1 MGPGPV
7 VGGRFS
13 RIQGGGLAGGCPLC
27 RYRRAR
33 SCPPFRAERVAPRR
47 EPSWLAHV
55 FRVCHPQPLR
65 CPQPR
70 AREPRGDRPDLASRP
85 WVFLAWP
92 AWAGAEASGHASLP
106 GCERCWRTRRI
117 RLPAL
122 AVLGPGGY
130 RMSTFRPL
138 RVRHRRSLLT
148 WRSSFRRP
156 VAKRKRRPRL
166 APSLGSAGHSIGG
179 KGGADHRSGWPGAE
193 SGAVPRIRLDAGRRG
208 VVAVGLALL
217 LVAAATAWWVFLGR
231 PRASAVPV
239 ITSAR
244 GSVASTS
251 AAAARP
257 GSVPA
262 SVVVDVVGKVKR
274 PGVYRLHSGARVADA
289 VQAAGG
295 TMAGADL
302 SSTNLARR
310 LVDGEQIAVGLAPAQ
325 APGITGTSA
334 GVTGSSGLIDLNTA
348 TAEQLDA
355 LPGVGPVLAQHILD
369 WRSAH
374 GRFDSADQLR
384 EVSGIG
390 PSKFADLRPLVTV

>member
-1 MGPGPV
+1 M
-7 VGGRFS
+7 
-13 RIQGGGLAGGCPLC
+13 
-27 RYRRAR
+27 
-33 SCPPFRAERVAPRR
+33 
-47 EPSWLAHV
+47 
-55 FRVCHPQPLR
+55 
-65 CPQPR
+65 
-70 AREPRGDRPDLASRP
+70 
-85 WVFLAWP
+85 
-92 AWAGAEASGHASLP
+92 
-106 GCERCWRTRRI
+106 
-117 RLPAL
+117 
-122 AVLGPGGY
+122 
-130 RMSTFRPL
+130 
-138 RVRHRRSLLT
+138 
-148 WRSSFRRP
+148 
-156 VAKRKRRPRL
+156 
-166 APSLGSAGHSIGG
+166 
-179 KGGADHRSGWPGAE
+179 
-193 SGAVPRIRLDAGRRG
+193 
-208 VVAVGLALL
+208 VAVGLALL

-274 PGVYRLHSGARVADA
+274 PGVYRLHPGARVEDA

-295 TMAGADL
+295 TTAGADL
-302 SSTNLARR
+302 SSTNLARK

-325 APGITGTSA
+325 APGTTGSSA
-334 GVTGSSGLIDLNTA
+334 GVTGSGGLIDLNTA

>member
-1 MGPGPV
+1 MAGMGWR
-7 VGGRFS
+7 GGE
-13 RIQGGGLAGGCPLC
+13 
-27 RYRRAR
+27 RAR
-33 SCPPFRAERVAPRR
+33 VAARVRALLADPANPPTGTGGPRPGWLPDVNLSAPAGPATMDAEDAAQLVP
-47 EPSWLAHV
+47 PT
-55 FRVCHPQPLR
+55 
-65 CPQPR
+65 
-70 AREPRGDRPDLASRP
+70 
-85 WVFLAWP
+85 
-92 AWAGAEASGHASLP
+92 GAEAQ
-106 GCERCWRTRRI
+106 
-117 RLPAL
+117 
-122 AVLGPGGY
+122 
-130 RMSTFRPL
+130 
-138 RVRHRRSLLT
+138 
-148 WRSSFRRP
+148 
-156 VAKRKRRPRL
+156 
-166 APSLGSAGHSIGG
+166 APSPPGPEPRFGWSFDRGQGG
-179 KGGADHRSGWPGAE
+179 RHHRSGWPKAE

-274 PGVYRLHSGARVADA
+274 PGVYRLHPGARVEDA

-295 TMAGADL
+295 TTAGADL
-302 SSTNLARR
+302 SSTNLARK

-325 APGITGTSA
+325 APGTTGSSA
-334 GVTGSSGLIDLNTA
+334 GVTGSGGLIDLNTA

>member
-1 MGPGPV
+1 M
-7 VGGRFS
+7 
-13 RIQGGGLAGGCPLC
+13 
-27 RYRRAR
+27 
-33 SCPPFRAERVAPRR
+33 
-47 EPSWLAHV
+47 
-55 FRVCHPQPLR
+55 
-65 CPQPR
+65 
-70 AREPRGDRPDLASRP
+70 
-85 WVFLAWP
+85 
-92 AWAGAEASGHASLP
+92 
-106 GCERCWRTRRI
+106 
-117 RLPAL
+117 
-122 AVLGPGGY
+122 
-130 RMSTFRPL
+130 
-138 RVRHRRSLLT
+138 
-148 WRSSFRRP
+148 
-156 VAKRKRRPRL
+156 
-166 APSLGSAGHSIGG
+166 
-179 KGGADHRSGWPGAE
+179 
-193 SGAVPRIRLDAGRRG
+193 
-208 VVAVGLALL
+208 VAVGLALL

-295 TMAGADL
+295 IMAGADL